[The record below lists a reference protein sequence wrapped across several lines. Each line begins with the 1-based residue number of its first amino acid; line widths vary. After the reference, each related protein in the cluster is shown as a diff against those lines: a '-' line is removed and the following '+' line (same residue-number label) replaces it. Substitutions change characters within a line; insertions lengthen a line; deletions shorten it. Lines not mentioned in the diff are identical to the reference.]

1 MCVLS
6 RGVPF
11 SPPVDADLPSFYRK
25 RSAGQHRSPTTCILT
40 PVSQIF
46 HHFRRQFLSGCSPS
60 LDMTFYLVLS
70 RFYFAPRLIQT
81 ALVCIR
87 NDFMAPQEE
96 KGRRK
101 IKKKHLN
108 AFDPE
113 CSVCFISS
121 PPLHFLFLFSA
132 PLASYMHSNRHLG
145 EADKPGEQT
154 PAFGRASRRQP
165 AGSPDQAPP
174 SERGG

>member
-1 MCVLS
+1 MPIYHLS
-6 RGVPF
+6 AGNGRQGNT
-11 SPPVDADLPSFYRK
+11 DARRRAFLLPS
-25 RSAGQHRSPTTCILT
+25 HRY
-40 PVSQIF
+40 F
-46 HHFRRQFLSGCSPS
+46 AKHHFRRQFLSGCSPL

-70 RFYFAPRLIQT
+70 RFYLAPRLIQA

-96 KGRRK
+96 KGRK
-101 IKKKHLN
+101 IKKKPQHLN
-108 AFDPE
+108 VFDPE
-113 CSVCFISS
+113 CRVCFISS

-132 PLASYMHSNRHLG
+132 PLAPYMHSNRHLG

-154 PAFGRASRRQP
+154 PAFGRASRRRP